1 MIELYTWGTPN
12 GHKANIMVE
21 EVGLPYE
28 VHPIDIGTGAQKAP
42 AYLAINPNG
51 RIPAIVDREGDKV
64 TRVFESGAILVYLAE
79 KTGKLLPSDPAR
91 RAEVMGWL
99 FWQVGGLGPMIG
111 QWGHFNRMDEKI
123 PHAIDRYRDESLRL
137 LGVLD
142 EQLGRG
148 EYLAG
153 DYSIADVACFSW
165 TKGGLDYFTEADP
178 SVAGRFPNA
187 RAWVARVGA
196 RPAVQKG
203 LSVPEKK

>member
-28 VHPIDIGTGAQKAP
+28 VHPIDIGNGAQKAP

-51 RIPAIVDREGDKV
+51 RIPAIVDREGDKAI
-64 TRVFESGAILVYLAE
+64 RVFESGAILVYLAE
-79 KTGKLLPSDPAR
+79 KTGKLLPKEAAA

-111 QWGHFNRMDEKI
+111 QWGHFSRAEQKI
-123 PHAIDRYRDESLRL
+123 PYAIDRYRDESLRL
-137 LGVLD
+137 LSVLD
-142 EQLGRG
+142 EQLGRSD
-148 EYLAG
+148 YLAG
-153 DYSIADVACFSW
+153 DYSIADIACFSW
-165 TKGGLDYFTEADP
+165 TKSGLDYFTKADP
-178 SVAGRFPNA
+178 TLESRFQNA

-203 LSVPEKK
+203 LSIPEKK

>member
-28 VHPIDIGTGAQKAP
+28 VHPIDIGNGAQKAP
-42 AYLAINPNG
+42 AFLAINPNG

-64 TRVFESGAILVYLAE
+64 VRVFESGAILVYLAE
-79 KTGKLLPSDPAR
+79 KTGKLLPTEAAA

-111 QWGHFNRMDEKI
+111 QWGHFNRMDQKI
-123 PHAIDRYRDESLRL
+123 PYAIDRYRDESLRL
-137 LGVLD
+137 LTVLD

-153 DYSIADVACFSW
+153 DYSIADIACFSW
-165 TKGGLDYFTEADP
+165 TKSGLDYFTKADP
-178 SVAGRFPNA
+178 AVESRFQNA
-187 RAWVARVGA
+187 RAWVARLGQ
-196 RPAVQKG
+196 RPAVQRG
-203 LSVPEKK
+203 LSIPEKK

>member
-28 VHPIDIGTGAQKAP
+28 VHPIDIGNGAQKTP
-42 AYLAINPNG
+42 EYLAINPNG
-51 RIPAIVDREGDKV
+51 RIPAIVDREGDK
-64 TRVFESGAILVYLAE
+64 TIRVFESGAILVHLAE
-79 KTGKLLPSDPAR
+79 KTGKLLPTDAAA

-111 QWGHFNRMDEKI
+111 QWGHFHRADQKI
-123 PHAIDRYRDESLRL
+123 PYAIDRYRDESLRL

-142 EQLGRG
+142 QQLGRG
-148 EYLAG
+148 PYLAG
-153 DYSIADVACFSW
+153 DYSIADIACFSW
-165 TKGGLDYFTEADP
+165 TKSGLDYFTKDDP
-178 SVAGRFPNA
+178 ALESRFPNA
-187 RAWVARVGA
+187 RAWVARLAA

-203 LSVPEKK
+203 LSIPEKK